1 MVNIESII
9 GLHIY
14 HTCSLYLRGMEKYNY
29 NGSVFEYNV
38 LISTCKMVLLPT
50 SRRLLPLLLKVIEQ
64 KKGEQE
70 CRSNGSSLTTANLL

>member
-1 MVNIESII
+1 
-9 GLHIY
+9 
-14 HTCSLYLRGMEKYNY
+14 MEKYNY

-38 LISTCKMVLLPT
+38 LISTCEMVLLPT